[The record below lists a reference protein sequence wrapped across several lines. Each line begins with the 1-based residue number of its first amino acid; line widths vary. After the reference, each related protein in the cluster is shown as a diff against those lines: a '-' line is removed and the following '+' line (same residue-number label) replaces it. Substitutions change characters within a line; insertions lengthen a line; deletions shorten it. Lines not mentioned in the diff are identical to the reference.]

1 MSAGQCRKWRGCT
14 GGKYSCRV
22 AGHTFLFREGTWRA
36 AGEYRDGAGN
46 VTKVDGETR
55 VRHETGK
62 WLTEGVMRVKSSPP
76 KEQANRTEILP
87 FSPGSNATHWS
98 SESATIGTLNGRFV
112 VAGDAI
118 LSFYASG
125 TGRYRGFECLQQK
138 DAKTYQVRGAMLE
151 QDKVISSWVLELKF
165 TS

>member
-1 MSAGQCRKWRGCT
+1 M
-14 GGKYSCRV
+14 

-138 DAKTYQVRGAMLE
+138 DAKTYNVRGAMLE

>member
-1 MSAGQCRKWRGCT
+1 M
-14 GGKYSCRV
+14 

-46 VTKVDGETR
+46 VTRVDGETR
-55 VRHETGK
+55 VRHDTGK
-62 WLTEGVMRVKSSPP
+62 WLTEGVLRVKSSPP

-87 FSPGSNATHWS
+87 FSPGSNATHWT
-98 SESATIGTLNGRFV
+98 SESAAIGSLNGRFV
-112 VAGDAI
+112 IAGDAI

-138 DAKTYQVRGAMLE
+138 DAKTYIVRGAMLE
-151 QDKVISSWVLELKF
+151 QDKVISTWVLELKF

>member
-1 MSAGQCRKWRGCT
+1 M
-14 GGKYSCRV
+14 

-46 VTKVDGETR
+46 VTRVDGETR
-55 VRHETGK
+55 VRHESGK
-62 WLTEGVMRVKSSPP
+62 WLTEGVLRVKSSPP
-76 KEQANRTEILP
+76 KEQSNRTEVLP

-98 SESATIGTLNGRFV
+98 SESATIGSLNGRFV

-138 DAKTYQVRGAMLE
+138 DAKTYNVRGAMLE
-151 QDKVISSWVLELKF
+151 QDKVISSWVLELKL

>member
-1 MSAGQCRKWRGCT
+1 M
-14 GGKYSCRV
+14 
-22 AGHTFLFREGTWRA
+22 AGHTFLFREGMWRA
-36 AGEYRDGAGN
+36 AGEYRDGGGN

-55 VRHETGK
+55 VRHDNAK
-62 WLTEGVMRVKSSPP
+62 WLTEGVLRVKSSPP
-76 KEQANRTEILP
+76 KEQTNRTEVLP

-98 SESATIGTLNGRFV
+98 SESAAIGSLNGRFV
-112 VAGDAI
+112 IAGDAI

-138 DAKTYQVRGAMLE
+138 DAKTYVVRGAMLE
-151 QDKVISSWVLELKF
+151 QDKVISTWVLELKF

>member
-1 MSAGQCRKWRGCT
+1 M
-14 GGKYSCRV
+14 

-62 WLTEGVMRVKSSPP
+62 WLTEGVMRVRSSPP

-138 DAKTYQVRGAMLE
+138 DAKTYNVRGAMLE